1 MRYTKIVFYNDCYD
15 GDLLIWKR
23 EKEYNIAAESKDL
36 YFCEC
41 EPFAKKVNNKL
52 VEQTNY
58 AIDKNILN
66 MYYVL

>member
-15 GDLLIWKR
+15 GSQLIWRKG
-23 EKEYNIAAESKDL
+23 KEYNITAESEDL

-41 EPFAKKVNNKL
+41 EPFAKKIENEL
-52 VEQTNY
+52 TEQTNY
-58 AIDKNILN
+58 AVDKDILN

>member
-15 GDLLIWKR
+15 GGQLVWR
-23 EKEYNIAAESKDL
+23 RGKEYNITAESEDL

-41 EPFAKKVNNKL
+41 EPFAKKIKNKL
-52 VEQTNY
+52 TEQTNY
-58 AIDKNILN
+58 AIDKDILN